1 MGVFLDSGQTEN
13 GRKTNYQRK
22 RPGLSRLR
30 GDDPSAFVTRIRRN
44 FLQEGAVAGFQL
56 TSIRVWHASH
66 NALSFR
72 SIHSTAWEGAIAH

>member
-1 MGVFLDSGQTEN
+1 MGVFLDSGETEN

-44 FLQEGAVAGFQL
+44 FLQEGAVADF
-56 TSIRVWHASH
+56 
-66 NALSFR
+66 N
-72 SIHSTAWEGAIAH
+72 